1 MLHNETAN
9 VGNTS
14 FLYLDAHIRW
24 QFWFGWRK
32 LQLPASRSRFTPHGR
47 NITICQNRKCVCS
60 VSYILGSCCIMSAF
74 WFQFQSWFHSVLAE
88 TITPQWTT
96 ASASS
101 TTGAMAVHP
110 PQWCGCCHV
119 CWPWCN
125 CCLLW
130 CAWTFNMHTPSPST
144 SWILLQYHPTF
155 QEVVQLIST
164 PVACHF
170 SLQGAHPTGFTAVHY
185 P

>member
-1 MLHNETAN
+1 MRSHVHGTTTNVSRLWSAKDPKYCTQGTACPTCSIIAM
-9 VGNTS
+9 TS
-14 FLYLDAHIRW
+14 QLTLTRAVVLLLKVPS
-24 QFWFGWRK
+24 WRCTSTTT
-32 LQLPASRSRFTPHGR
+32 SRSWSS
-47 NITICQNRKCVCS
+47 K
-60 VSYILGSCCIMSAF
+60 
-74 WFQFQSWFHSVLAE
+74 E